1 MSPQKKSTPKTI
13 SVSARLDP
21 ETYKKFQKYQR
32 DHKIQVKSHAAKK
45 IITEYLEFTKEKAA
59 TPLLQQKKKVG
70 RALLS
75 DLSNITLKIVEF
87 ESKLR
92 KELNKK

>member
-1 MSPQKKSTPKTI
+1 MKTKKPTPKTI

-21 ETYKKFQKYQR
+21 ETYKKFREFQKKN
-32 DHKIQVKSHAAKK
+32 KIQVKSHAAKK

-70 RALLS
+70 KVLLS
-75 DLSNITLKIVEF
+75 DLSNITLKMNEF